1 MKVEAEIL
9 VALEALKTAELFLGS
24 DIFDISEFLRTQYL
38 GEDADVTKSDGLNND
53 EFILNTLS
61 ALNAVQD

>member
-38 GEDADVTKSDGLNND
+38 GEDADVTK
-53 EFILNTLS
+53 
-61 ALNAVQD
+61 